1 MLMMFWGKA
10 MARKKGS
17 IDAREGQGGRVQ
29 EGGMGYTGP
38 GSDYLSG
45 GVTSASRSSFIEGS
59 DQVTRTKGE
68 RKSADK

>member
-1 MLMMFWGKA
+1 

-17 IDAREGQGGRVQ
+17 IDAREGQGGRVP

-45 GVTSASRSSFIEGS
+45 GVTSASRSSFVEGP
-59 DQVTRTKGE
+59 DEGTRTKGE
-68 RKSADK
+68 KKSANK